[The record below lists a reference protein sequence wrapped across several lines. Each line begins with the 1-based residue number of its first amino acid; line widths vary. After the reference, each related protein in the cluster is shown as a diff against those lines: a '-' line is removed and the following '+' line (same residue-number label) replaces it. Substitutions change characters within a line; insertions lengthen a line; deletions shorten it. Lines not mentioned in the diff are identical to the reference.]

1 MVFFGVYPRTSN
13 ELVKLKEALGKYALN
28 DTSITVATEH
38 SSFLGNGFRVG
49 FLGLLHADIV
59 RERLENE
66 ENVEMLLTSPQVL
79 YEKNGESMR
88 EPYMSLTV
96 FVPSTY
102 VGNVISI
109 CQSRKGNLIDLSYFK
124 TSAILKYEMPYA
136 MLIRG
141 LSSELKSATSGFA
154 SLDYEVS
161 DYRPADL
168 VNIEIRINDVVIDV
182 LSEYAYKDEAPYVA
196 RSKAEKLKEKLPR
209 QQFRQVIQ
217 AVIGANIIAREE
229 ISPYR
234 KDVLM
239 HGSKVVGGGDITRK
253 KKLLEKQK
261 KGKERMV
268 ESGKVSIPQEV
279 LFSMIEK

>member
-1 MVFFGVYPRTSN
+1 
-13 ELVKLKEALGKYALN
+13 
-28 DTSITVATEH
+28 
-38 SSFLGNGFRVG
+38 
-49 FLGLLHADIV
+49 
-59 RERLENE
+59 
-66 ENVEMLLTSPQVL
+66 
-79 YEKNGESMR
+79 
-88 EPYMSLTV
+88 
-96 FVPSTY
+96 
-102 VGNVISI
+102 
-109 CQSRKGNLIDLSYFK
+109 
-124 TSAILKYEMPYA
+124 MPYA

-196 RSKAEKLKEKLPR
+196 RAKAEKLKEKLPR